1 MGSLGRACG
10 AVGSGCD
17 SQVTSNGKRD
27 CPWSYNSTSLT
38 SSEVHAGMS
47 DRDWPSLQ
55 IHYDGSVA
63 LQSNGAKPTAKVK
76 PTFASARDFNDRR
89 PSFTRQ
95 KNKWTTVALDYTY
108 PKDAGGDQRVESSV
122 KPNKTDP
129 GKETATSINA
139 GHEAPVG
146 STTSKS
152 RSFIRT
158 PRNQRPTK
166 RLRFYRVFHYK
177 NLLKWPPKEKRQT
190 SESTFAGSTPF
201 IVTLFDSR
209 TAFWTV
215 TDFCSTYAS
224 SFGYPV
230 VMIYAAPENYIGLD
244 PNAPLV
250 TSAPPDSIDKS
261 FLTSLPSPGAVSLP
275 NWIPTTLDPTKANEA
290 ASVPIGINS
299 VPLFVRPSVF
309 HFDPTISPMDSDA
322 ILQSRILHQIEFY
335 FSEDN
340 LVRDT
345 YLRSHMDEDGWVPI
359 SVIAKF
365 NRVASLCTDLDRII
379 NALVPSQVI
388 ETDTK
393 EMRVRCRNRPTQWV
407 IRSFLRAAGEEVHA
421 KEADPTDRTE
431 SVHSP
436 NPDVLEFVL
445 PNGGSLQEKTD
456 SFGDSQT
463 ADISVKKS
471 DIGGQA
477 FSEAHF
483 VSDGSNSNAVL
494 SSNSKHQDTRGET
507 NEQRSSHQD
516 EDVDDAMLSRLFIVA
531 SESFKASDSRSITRR
546 MRQLSLCDPSEIP
559 MSQSLSVALTFTRRE
574 TGFSDLKLSNDCDC
588 IARPEDGMI
597 NDIDLQL
604 RKLSELD
611 PATIS
616 TDISTKDAHY
626 SAASVSQT
634 STTSANVESTSTA
647 VPPYLQCP
655 VPLPYMNPMASA
667 GVISSPSTA
676 SATSA
681 SLLGH
686 VPTSATAPFIAPGA
700 TLLPAVLAYP
710 TAYLP
715 PNSASPQGC
724 GARGVRLPQPPPS
737 APLLYP
743 RANGFVGPTPALNP
757 VTPIA
762 PVFAQSSNA
771 TSTGSKTTSTGTN
784 PSAAVRAP
792 NSAPTAP
799 MLLPPSA
806 PGFFLY
812 PAGANGELH
821 ALPVAPINPAVGPL
835 FTGPSAGVLNVPL
848 LPSPRPP
855 VPQPQLVRPS
865 GGVTEEGT
873 EKAVEIMGT
882 KGLKGKNPT
891 SSGFFPAHYDAP
903 NLTNVG
909 GAKRYRTLSTG
920 ANSLRIEE
928 PHVGFLFT
936 RGEGGNRSRTVSDC
950 PDSAAAPE
958 TSLSPGTRDPFT
970 EHPSQQLLRQHG
982 FTFHRY
988 NKFRA
993 ACLRDRELH
1002 GRGRSQEMNT
1012 LYRFW
1017 SFFLRVNFNRTM
1029 YKEFRRYST
1038 EDALCGSR
1046 YGIECLFRFFSY
1058 GLELRFRQD
1067 LFNDFQEETL
1077 KDYESRHLYGLEKF
1091 WAYLHY
1097 SKNCVEVSPKLCEIL
1112 EKYKT
1117 LGDFRVNFQ
1126 PPDGFFLAG
1135 SRRRTQSETIIT
1147 GSAHV
1152 LTPELPTHRLSG
1164 LPAGGSSKE
1173 SSSESEP
1180 EVVNKMC
1187 ETVTI
1192 PTAPVAAEPKSKE
1205 EKLESSQAGE
1215 QTKSVEESSSNVQ
1228 TQSNKTSVSKC
1239 SIFAVVTTSAFV
1251 HISGDAYRN
1260 LFIYDTNAI
1269 FNKHGFIQWFLSKT
1283 AFMDP
1288 TDFLLGCLIIYYFRI
1303 FERRYGSR
1311 KYLVKR
1317 TSIMWVS
1324 LLSTAFELLFIKLLS
1339 FYRINLNTLPS
1350 GPFCLIFPYFIPYF
1364 TEIPNLLVMT
1374 VAGLPISRKSFLYLI
1389 GLRLATSSLGSLI
1402 VCGCGLLAGL
1412 VYQWKNLQKIN
1423 LIPFGIAEIFN
1434 RLIGP
1439 LLSSEVPD
1447 DALNYIG
1454 ATLDL
1459 QRQGALDRQEQALMD
1474 LRRTQLAYSNRRR
1487 NYAPQPHEVQN
1498 LVDMGFPEERS
1509 HLALTVAHGDV
1520 YEAINLL
1527 QDPSFNSH

>member
-1 MGSLGRACG
+1 
-10 AVGSGCD
+10 
-17 SQVTSNGKRD
+17 
-27 CPWSYNSTSLT
+27 
-38 SSEVHAGMS
+38 MS

-122 KPNKTDP
+122 KPNKR
-129 GKETATSINA
+129 KETATSINA

-166 RLRFYRVFHYK
+166 RLPRRPPPN
-177 NLLKWPPKEKRQT
+177 NLST
-190 SESTFAGSTPF
+190 ASASTESSIT
-201 IVTLFDSR
+201 R
-209 TAFWTV
+209 TYSNGLPRKSDKLRNQPSLVQLPSLLPYSIHAQP
-215 TDFCSTYAS
+215 SGQSQISAQP
-224 SFGYPV
+224 FGYPV

-559 MSQSLSVALTFTRRE
+559 MSQSL
-574 TGFSDLKLSNDCDC
+574 
-588 IARPEDGMI
+588 PEDGMI

-743 RANGFVGPTPALNP
+743 PPWIPITQLLQSGANGFVGPTPALNP

-1228 TQSNKTSVSKC
+1228 TQS
-1239 SIFAVVTTSAFV
+1239 SAKNS
-1251 HISGDAYRN
+1251 H
-1260 LFIYDTNAI
+1260 
-1269 FNKHGFIQWFLSKT
+1269 
-1283 AFMDP
+1283 
-1288 TDFLLGCLIIYYFRI
+1288 
-1303 FERRYGSR
+1303 
-1311 KYLVKR
+1311 
-1317 TSIMWVS
+1317 
-1324 LLSTAFELLFIKLLS
+1324 
-1339 FYRINLNTLPS
+1339 PS
-1350 GPFCLIFPYFIPYF
+1350 QS
-1364 TEIPNLLVMT
+1364 MKK
-1374 VAGLPISRKSFLYLI
+1374 KSY
-1389 GLRLATSSLGSLI
+1389 
-1402 VCGCGLLAGL
+1402 
-1412 VYQWKNLQKIN
+1412 
-1423 LIPFGIAEIFN
+1423 
-1434 RLIGP
+1434 
-1439 LLSSEVPD
+1439 
-1447 DALNYIG
+1447 ALNKNV
-1454 ATLDL
+1454 AQAKPHLK
-1459 QRQGALDRQEQALMD
+1459 EQK
-1474 LRRTQLAYSNRRR
+1474 
-1487 NYAPQPHEVQN
+1487 
-1498 LVDMGFPEERS
+1498 F
-1509 HLALTVAHGDV
+1509 
-1520 YEAINLL
+1520 
-1527 QDPSFNSH
+1527 